1 MMAFLQ
7 QHRLALL
14 IVGLYLALGAL
25 YGVASPL
32 FEPSDEHNHYPFV
45 QHLARGGS
53 LPIQDPAKRALW
65 EQEGSQPPLYYA
77 LMAALTSWINT
88 DDMTARLYRNPHDR
102 RGVPAATDNR
112 NMYVHTEAEAF
123 PWRDTALAVH
133 LIRFFSVLLGVG
145 TILCTYAIARALFP
159 GRPAVAPL
167 ALAINAFLPMFIFIS
182 ASVNNDNLVIALS
195 ALALLMLV
203 RMTQRGAAPAR
214 LLGLGVVIGLACLT
228 KLSALGLL
236 PLACLA
242 LAFQHGRSAHP
253 RSAGGRVLRWIRDC
267 ALVIL
272 LTLMVAGWWYLRN
285 WQLYGDPLGLSAMV
299 TIAGGRPPLRSLAD
313 LWGEFYGFRAS
324 FWGVLGGFNILLRPA
339 WIYGLLDLLT
349 VLALAGLA
357 VWGWRAWR
365 GRPQTPSPDQATASG
380 AGLILLAAWIG
391 IEAVALVRWTSV
403 TLASQGRLM
412 FAALPAI
419 CLFLALG
426 LAGWLPPRGQ
436 RFAAWGIGGLLFLLA
451 ASTPFTAIRPA
462 YAPAPLLTPADV
474 PDSAQ
479 RFDVDYGGVMRLLAF
494 DVGHARVRPADLL
507 LVTLYWQMLAPTRED
522 FSIYL
527 QLFGWQ
533 QELGQR
539 DSYPGGGTR
548 PTSRLAPGQVVADT
562 YLVPVRAD
570 ARGPAPAWLSAGLYR
585 LSTQEKLPATDAQ
598 GRPVI
603 FPILTKLALDTAAP
617 NLAGAHPL
625 GANLGDR
632 LRLTS
637 YDLAGARIRPGQE
650 MTVTLFWHAVTAT
663 APLNADYTVFL
674 HLRDAADHTVAQA
687 DAPPLQGFYRTS
699 AWQVGEILNDTHRL
713 TLPADLKPGP
723 YRIIVGLYDPQT
735 GQRLP
740 LLDAAGKDAG
750 NEVVVAT
757 VQAGP

>member
-1 MMAFLQ
+1 
-7 QHRLALL
+7 
-14 IVGLYLALGAL
+14 
-25 YGVASPL
+25 
-32 FEPSDEHNHYPFV
+32 
-45 QHLARGGS
+45 
-53 LPIQDPAKRALW
+53 
-65 EQEGSQPPLYYA
+65 
-77 LMAALTSWINT
+77 
-88 DDMTARLYRNPHDR
+88 
-102 RGVPAATDNR
+102 
-112 NMYVHTEAEAF
+112 
-123 PWRDTALAVH
+123 
-133 LIRFFSVLLGVG
+133 
-145 TILCTYAIARALFP
+145 
-159 GRPAVAPL
+159 
-167 ALAINAFLPMFIFIS
+167 
-182 ASVNNDNLVIALS
+182 
-195 ALALLMLV
+195 
-203 RMTQRGAAPAR
+203 
-214 LLGLGVVIGLACLT
+214 
-228 KLSALGLL
+228 
-236 PLACLA
+236 
-242 LAFQHGRSAHP
+242 
-253 RSAGGRVLRWIRDC
+253 
-267 ALVIL
+267 
-272 LTLMVAGWWYLRN
+272 MVA
-285 WQLYGDPLGLSAMV
+285 
-299 TIAGGRPPLRSLAD
+299 IAGGRPPLHSLAD

-365 GRPQTPSPDQATASG
+365 DRQTPAAHQITGSW

-419 CLFLALG
+419 CLFFTLG

-451 ASTPFTAIRPA
+451 ASAPFTALRPA
-462 YAPAPLLTPADV
+462 YTPAPLLTPADV

-494 DVGHARVRPADLL
+494 DVGQARVRPGDLL
-507 LVTLYWQMLAPTRED
+507 PVTLYWQMLAPTQED

-562 YLVPVRAD
+562 YLVPVRGD

-598 GRPVI
+598 GQPVI
-603 FPILTKLALDTAAP
+603 FPILAGLALDTATP
-617 NLAGAHPL
+617 NLVGAHPL

-663 APLNADYTVFL
+663 APLSADYTVFT

-687 DAPPLQGFYRTS
+687 DALPLAGFYRTS

-713 TLPADLKPGP
+713 TLPADLKPGT

-740 LLDAAGKDAG
+740 LLDAAGKEVG